1 MLAQL
6 QKIGKAL
13 MLPIAVLPAAG
24 LLNRLGAADVLNIP
38 FMNAG
43 GNAIFTYLPLMFA
56 MGIAIGLA
64 KDNSGLAALSGA
76 LMYFIL
82 NFGVIGVNPDI
93 NMGVFGG
100 FIAGLFSPIIYNLV
114 YLKFDK
120 GAFFNGR
127 HVALILN
134 AIATLILVV
143 IFGFI
148 WPTVQVGLNHLN
160 EFIVGAGAF
169 GAGVFEFANRLLIPT
184 GLHHVLNSYLW
195 FGYGSF
201 TDAATG
207 IVVNG
212 DINRFFAKDPT
223 AGAFQTGFFPI
234 MMFGLP
240 AAAMAMVATA
250 KKHKRKATF
259 GMMLSLALTAFLTGI
274 TEPLEFSFMF
284 IAFPLYVV
292 HALLAGISGFIVNL
306 LGIKMGFTFSAGAID
321 YSLNYGLGT
330 KPLLL
335 LLVGLVFAVVYFVIF
350 YFAILKFDIKTPGRE
365 DDDENAIEED
375 EEELA
380 TPATGDKY
388 DAIGDKYLKAL
399 GGADNFTVIDNC
411 TTRLRLQLKDTNIVD
426 QDALKRAGA
435 KGVVKINDTALQVI
449 VGTDVEFVDD
459 KLKEREEK

>member
-6 QKIGKAL
+6 QKVGKAL

-76 LMYFIL
+76 IMYFIL
-82 NFGVIGVNPDI
+82 NFGVIGINDSI
-93 NMGVFGG
+93 NMGVFAG
-100 FIAGLFSPIIYNLV
+100 FVAGLCSPLIYNRV
-114 YLKFDK
+114 YDKFDK

-127 HVALILN
+127 HLALLLN
-134 AIATLILVV
+134 AIATLILVIV
-143 IFGFI
+143 FGLI
-148 WPTVQVGLNHLN
+148 WPTVQVGLDHLN
-160 EFIVGAGAF
+160 SFIVGAGAV
-169 GAGVFEFANRLLIPT
+169 GSGVFTFANRLLIPT

-207 IVVNG
+207 VVVNG
-212 DINRFFAKDPT
+212 DINRFFAKDPS

-250 KKHKRKATF
+250 KKHRRKATF

-292 HALLAGISGFIVNL
+292 HAVLAGISGFIVNF

-321 YSLNYGLGT
+321 FGLNYGLGT

-335 LLVGLVFAVVYFVIF
+335 ILVGLVFAAVYFTIF

-365 DDDENAIEED
+365 DIDENAQAD
-375 EEELA
+375 EAEL
-380 TPATGDKY
+380 TPTTGDKY
-388 DAIGDKYLKAL
+388 DAIGDKYLAAL
-399 GGADNFTVIDNC
+399 GGAENISVIDNC
-411 TTRLRLQLKDTNIVD
+411 TTRLRLQLKDTNNVD

-435 KGVVKINDTALQVI
+435 KGVVKINETAFQVI
-449 VGTDVEFVDD
+449 VGTDVEFVAD
-459 KLKEREEK
+459 KLKERVER

>member
-148 WPTVQVGLNHLN
+148 WPTV
-160 EFIVGAGAF
+160 
-169 GAGVFEFANRLLIPT
+169 
-184 GLHHVLNSYLW
+184 
-195 FGYGSF
+195 
-201 TDAATG
+201 
-207 IVVNG
+207 
-212 DINRFFAKDPT
+212 
-223 AGAFQTGFFPI
+223 
-234 MMFGLP
+234 
-240 AAAMAMVATA
+240 
-250 KKHKRKATF
+250 
-259 GMMLSLALTAFLTGI
+259 
-274 TEPLEFSFMF
+274 
-284 IAFPLYVV
+284 
-292 HALLAGISGFIVNL
+292 
-306 LGIKMGFTFSAGAID
+306 
-321 YSLNYGLGT
+321 
-330 KPLLL
+330 
-335 LLVGLVFAVVYFVIF
+335 
-350 YFAILKFDIKTPGRE
+350 
-365 DDDENAIEED
+365 
-375 EEELA
+375 
-380 TPATGDKY
+380 
-388 DAIGDKYLKAL
+388 
-399 GGADNFTVIDNC
+399 
-411 TTRLRLQLKDTNIVD
+411 
-426 QDALKRAGA
+426 
-435 KGVVKINDTALQVI
+435 
-449 VGTDVEFVDD
+449 
-459 KLKEREEK
+459 